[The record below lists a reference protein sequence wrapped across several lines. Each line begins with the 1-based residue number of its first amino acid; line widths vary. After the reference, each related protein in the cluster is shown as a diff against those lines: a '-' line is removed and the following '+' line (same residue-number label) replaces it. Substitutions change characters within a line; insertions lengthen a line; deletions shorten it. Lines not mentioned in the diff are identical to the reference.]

1 MVEEI
6 RRRALGTVGYV
17 DYPGDRRSYIRIGDR
32 LLPPW
37 ADVVMPGGGGQP
49 ELKLRLEVVNFVPQC
64 RAVHVT
70 SHADGRE
77 VKPAD
82 LKAIH
87 VTEVMEEI
95 YAAISVR
102 IVSESGEHITVAEE
116 WGDRAQGE
124 AVQAIAAARR
134 GRHGRKI
141 TPAFLEEVA
150 KIYRDNINNNPTQAV
165 QRAFD
170 VSRRMAAEYVS
181 RARAEG
187 LLPPTTPGKKQA

>member
-1 MVEEI
+1 M
-6 RRRALGTVGYV
+6 GYV
-17 DYPGDRRSYIRIGDR
+17 DYPGDRKDYVRIGDR

-49 ELKLRLEVVNFVPQC
+49 QLTMRLEVVNHVPQC
-64 RAVHVT
+64 RAVHIT
-70 SHADGRE
+70 SHEDGRE

-82 LKAIH
+82 LKAVH
-87 VTEVMEEI
+87 VTEIMEEI
-95 YAAISVR
+95 FGALSVR
-102 IVSESGEHITVAEE
+102 IVSEDGERITVAEE
-116 WGDRAQGE
+116 WGEHAQGD

-134 GRHGRKI
+134 GRHVRKI

-150 KIYRDNINNNPTQAV
+150 TIYRDNVSSNPTQAV

-181 RARAEG
+181 RARGEG
-187 LLPPTTPGKKQA
+187 FLPPTTPGKKRA